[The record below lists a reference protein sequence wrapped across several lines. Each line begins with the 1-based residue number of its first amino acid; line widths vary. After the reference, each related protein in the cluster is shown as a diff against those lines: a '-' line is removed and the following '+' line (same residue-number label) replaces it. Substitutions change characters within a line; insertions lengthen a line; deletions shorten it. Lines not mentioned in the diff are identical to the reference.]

1 MKQYSG
7 KTPELRIKRMISV
20 RPTSKGMIMAK
31 TPSYVITERNMQD
44 F

>member
-20 RPTSKGMIMAK
+20 RPKSKDDNGK
-31 TPSYVITERNMQD
+31 NTSYVIAERNMQD